1 MEMPLTARNVVRAR
15 DLNHTRRLRAKA
27 SYVLEA
33 FAGVKINKKW
43 GLPGRNKD
51 SQVSNAR

>member
-1 MEMPLTARNVVRAR
+1 MEIPLTARNVVR

-33 FAGVKINKKW
+33 FAGVKISKKE
-43 GLPGRNKD
+43 GLPGGHKD
-51 SQVSNAR
+51 SQVSNAS